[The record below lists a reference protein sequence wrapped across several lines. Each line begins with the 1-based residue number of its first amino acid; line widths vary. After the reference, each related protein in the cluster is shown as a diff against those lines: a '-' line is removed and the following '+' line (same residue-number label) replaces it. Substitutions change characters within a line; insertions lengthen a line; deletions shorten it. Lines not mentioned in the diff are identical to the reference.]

1 MSKSPNLSAKKKT
14 LNKTAPLQ
22 SPVVALPFPHR
33 LLPRLLNIMTIMM
46 STVIMIAPAVMLTMM
61 MMKMIGDQHNAV
73 VDIGEVVKN
82 LDHYS
87 FLG

>member
-1 MSKSPNLSAKKKT
+1 
-14 LNKTAPLQ
+14 
-22 SPVVALPFPHR
+22 
-33 LLPRLLNIMTIMM
+33 
-46 STVIMIAPAVMLTMM
+46 MIAPAVMLTMI